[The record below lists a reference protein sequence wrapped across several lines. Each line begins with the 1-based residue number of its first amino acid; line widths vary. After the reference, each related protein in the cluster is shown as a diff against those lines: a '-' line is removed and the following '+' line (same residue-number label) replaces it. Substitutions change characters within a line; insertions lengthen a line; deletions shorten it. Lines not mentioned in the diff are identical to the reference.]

1 MSTASLVKSKSVI
14 KKQQNKKLIDNKNDA
29 NNLAAK
35 LGIEDPAPDKK
46 VTSFSGIS
54 RPSNKSAACGV
65 RPKYLTYERINE
77 IKLEVENAVKL
88 RKTFYIYGHYR
99 TIRKALTDRG
109 WIEKVQVKNPKGKK
123 LLPRTL
129 ASFIREREL

>member
-29 NNLAAK
+29 NNLATK
-35 LGIEDPAPDKK
+35 LGIEDPLEKK

-54 RPSNKSAACGV
+54 RPSNKSAGV

-129 ASFIREREL
+129 ANFLREREL